1 MHSSKRVVA
10 RGDTGDRPAFH
21 DSSSRSAAVV
31 QAEKASA
38 VERDDP
44 RGIHHGGRRLSGHVG
59 AADVL
64 ACPMS
69 LEPGAENTDRQMA
82 LRELA
87 QAQIRRECRRW
98 DFDWDAFVADCP
110 EWGITEVVH
119 RRAVQQEREAHARFP
134 VGPLRHL
141 ELSRLHHR
149 PGGGNPGTGGRPS
162 APRRD
167 RERHPRPQV
176 RRGAQPSPLGPLPR
190 QRRLAGGA
198 GDRPQPGTLD
208 GAHRSGRADRDHQ
221 DPATPLLFH
230 GRKAHPLGAPPHFAS
245 APALALGNPVQWRP
259 R

>member
-21 DSSSRSAAVV
+21 DSSPRSAAVV

-119 RRAVQQEREAHARFP
+119 RRAVQQERDRGLDCRPTDVPTDTVLSAVRGVIAEWTRQPALRP
-134 VGPLRHL
+134 TDGCPL
-141 ELSRLHHR
+141 LHHR
-149 PGGGNPGTGGRPS
+149 PP
-162 APRRD
+162 
-167 RERHPRPQV
+167 EC
-176 RRGAQPSPLGPLPR
+176 
-190 QRRLAGGA
+190 
-198 GDRPQPGTLD
+198 
-208 GAHRSGRADRDHQ
+208 
-221 DPATPLLFH
+221 
-230 GRKAHPLGAPPHFAS
+230 
-245 APALALGNPVQWRP
+245 
-259 R
+259 

>member
-119 RRAVQQEREAHARFP
+119 RRAVQQEREANRRSNGYRVECGAWCYCR
-134 VGPLRHL
+134 VD
-141 ELSRLHHR
+141 SA
-149 PGGGNPGTGGRPS
+149 TGVAADGWMSASPSPS
-162 APRRD
+162 ARVLACAVSSRPYPSLALFASYSYHGFITD
-167 RERHPRPQV
+167 REGETPELRV
-176 RRGAQPSPLGPLPR
+176 
-190 QRRLAGGA
+190 
-198 GDRPQPGTLD
+198 
-208 GAHRSGRADRDHQ
+208 
-221 DPATPLLFH
+221 AT
-230 GRKAHPLGAPPHFAS
+230 
-245 APALALGNPVQWRP
+245 
-259 R
+259 